1 MMSFS
6 LTIQVNHMSTFSHCS
21 MKSQITKIYLNL
33 LIGSSVFEDQISFT
47 IHILEISELNRI
59 DNSWRID
66 SLLGLYKY
74 LMDHNFKN

>member
-6 LTIQVNHMSTFSHCS
+6 LTIQVNHMSTLGHYS
-21 MKSQITKIYLNL
+21 MKSQITNIYLNL
-33 LIGSSVFEDQISFT
+33 SIGSSVFEDQISFT

-66 SLLGLYKY
+66 SLLGLYIY